1 MTLPSRATAEVT
13 VGVPQLTD
21 PAVFAAHFQE
31 SYRRLALI
39 AAGVTGERQSAEDIV
54 QEAAVIA
61 FEKIDQFQPGSNF
74 SAWMAEIVRRC
85 ALNYRRKVQHRRT
98 FAADPT
104 ILAEAHGGDSKAE
117 APWPITNESGELA
130 PDQTSFDD
138 ELSRALQTLNI
149 EARSCLLLR
158 VLENL
163 TYAEISALLNIPEGT
178 AMSRVHRSK
187 SALRR
192 QLSGETVDAKP
203 RPIDNAIEDQA

>member
-13 VGVPQLTD
+13 VGVPKVTD

-54 QEAAVIA
+54 QEAAVVA

-104 ILAEAHGGDSKAE
+104 ILAEAHSGDSTAE
-117 APWPITNESGELA
+117 ERWPIASKSGELA
-130 PDQTSFDD
+130 SDQTSFDD

-158 VLENL
+158 VIENL
-163 TYAEISALLNIPEGT
+163 TYAEISELLNIPEGT
-178 AMSRVHRSK
+178 AMSHVHRSK

-192 QLSGETVDAKP
+192 QLSRE
-203 RPIDNAIEDQA
+203 PIDYQPRSIGSAIED